1 MQGDSKVRGTGLER
15 ISRPVTTAFQEF
27 AHNEAAGGGV
37 LLACAILALLWANSP
52 WSDAYADLWGTYL
65 TIGTADHALTMSLG
79 HWVNDGLMAIFFF
92 VVGLEIKRELLVGEL
107 ASPRQAAFPAAAA
120 LGGALLPAA
129 LYAAINAGSA
139 GADGWGVPMATDI
152 AFVLGVLALLG
163 DRIPIA
169 LKVFLTA
176 LAIVDDILAVL
187 VIAFFY
193 TASVSWTS
201 LGLAIAF
208 VAALVIA
215 NRLHVRRPL
224 IYGLLGIGLWIAVL
238 KSGVHATV
246 AGVLLALTI
255 PARTRIDP
263 DEFVARGRAILDDF
277 AGAGE
282 HGRSILTN
290 GPRQEA
296 VQELEAA
303 CEAVEAPLQR
313 LEHLLHPWVTFAIMP
328 LFALANAGVALA
340 GDGGA
345 AWSGRVIAGIVL
357 GLVLGKPLG
366 ITLFAWLAT
375 RARVASLPTGLA
387 WRQLAAASVLGGIG
401 FTMSLFVADLALA
414 GGSMLTSAKLGI
426 LAASAVAGL
435 TGWLLL
441 RRSASP

>member
-37 LLACAILALLWANSP
+37 LLACAILALLWAN
-52 WSDAYADLWGTYL
+52 WGTYL

-246 AGVLLALTI
+246 AGVLLALTML
-255 PARTRIDP
+255 AST
-263 DEFVARGRAILDDF
+263 
-277 AGAGE
+277 AGA
-282 HGRSILTN
+282 S
-290 GPRQEA
+290 
-296 VQELEAA
+296 
-303 CEAVEAPLQR
+303 
-313 LEHLLHPWVTFAIMP
+313 
-328 LFALANAGVALA
+328 
-340 GDGGA
+340 
-345 AWSGRVIAGIVL
+345 
-357 GLVLGKPLG
+357 
-366 ITLFAWLAT
+366 
-375 RARVASLPTGLA
+375 
-387 WRQLAAASVLGGIG
+387 
-401 FTMSLFVADLALA
+401 
-414 GGSMLTSAKLGI
+414 
-426 LAASAVAGL
+426 
-435 TGWLLL
+435 
-441 RRSASP
+441 